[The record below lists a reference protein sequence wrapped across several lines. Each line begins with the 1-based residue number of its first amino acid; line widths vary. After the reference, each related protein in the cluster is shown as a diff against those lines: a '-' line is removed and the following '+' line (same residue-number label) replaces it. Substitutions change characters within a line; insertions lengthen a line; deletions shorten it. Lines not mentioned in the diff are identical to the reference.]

1 MKILVIEKTITQASL
16 SLLKKLSAHS
26 IFLITTSTEIE
37 KTHLQIDT
45 LITMNSTNEFFFLND
60 IKEYIKSHSFDHIIG
75 NHSEFNK
82 AFFPYLFSDY
92 TSHVT
97 SFDLENQVLKKTIFS
112 GKSYINNPLTQAFT
126 VAIDSSFSSDLP
138 LKDFSLHHEK
148 IQSIQELSFLIKNI
162 QEEKKTNFPKLE
174 EASIIVSGGRAL
186 ASKEN
191 FKILEEL
198 ALTLKGAVGGSRAAV
213 DAGYL
218 PYEFQIGQTGKT
230 VNPLLYIAC
239 GISGSIQHFA
249 GMKSS
254 KYILAINLDPKCPMV
269 LESHFSLIGDLF
281 QIVPQLT
288 SLLKSSPL

>member
-1 MKILVIEKTITQASL
+1 MKILVIEKTFNQASL
-16 SLLKKLSAHS
+16 SLLKKLSNHS
-26 IFLITTSTEIE
+26 IYLITLSKDISETDIS
-37 KTHLQIDT
+37 IDT
-45 LITMNSTNEFFFLND
+45 LITMDSKNEFIFLND
-60 IKEYIKSHSFDHIIG
+60 IKNYLKLNSFDHIIG
-75 NHSEFNK
+75 NHSQFNK
-82 AFFPYLFSDY
+82 AFFPYIFTNY
-92 TSHVT
+92 TSNVF
-97 SFDLENQVLKKTIFS
+97 SFDLEKKLLKKNIFS
-112 GKSYINNPLTQAFT
+112 GKSYTESPLTQSFT
-126 VAIDSSFSSDLP
+126 VSIDSSFVIEKPIKS
-138 LKDFSLHHEK
+138 FFTHHEK
-148 IQSIQELSFLIKNI
+148 ILSIEDLSFIITEIK
-162 QEEKKTNFPKLE
+162 EEQKTNFPKLE

-198 ALTLKGAVGGSRAAV
+198 ALVLKGAVGASRAAV
-213 DAGYL
+213 DAGYI

-269 LESHFSLIGDLF
+269 IESHFAIIGDLF

-288 SLLKSSPL
+288 SLLKSS